1 MNAILSIAGLGK
13 TYGSGLVALDHV
25 DLDINRG
32 EIFALLAPNGAG
44 KTTLISIVCGIVT
57 PTAGTITVAGHDAVR
72 DYRAARSMIGLVPQE
87 MSTDAFVSVLATVK
101 FSRRLFGKPANDAYI
116 EEVLRDLSLWDKRKS
131 QIREL
136 SGGMKRRVLIAK
148 ALAHEP
154 DILFLDEP
162 TAGVD
167 VELRRDMWKLV
178 HKLRAKGTTI
188 ILTTHYIEEA
198 EEMADRVGVISKGRI
213 IVVDEK
219 NALMKKLGKRQMLI
233 SLQEPMA
240 AIPAELGDWSL
251 DIEDEGRKLRYI
263 FDAQAEHTGIPSLL
277 RKLGELGIGFKD
289 LETTKSSL
297 EDIFVDLVHEPQ
309 EKAA

>member
-1 MNAILSIAGLGK
+1 
-13 TYGSGLVALDHV
+13 
-25 DLDINRG
+25 
-32 EIFALLAPNGAG
+32 
-44 KTTLISIVCGIVT
+44 
-57 PTAGTITVAGHDAVR
+57 
-72 DYRAARSMIGLVPQE
+72 
-87 MSTDAFVSVLATVK
+87 
-101 FSRRLFGKPANDAYI
+101 
-116 EEVLRDLSLWDKRKS
+116 
-131 QIREL
+131 
-136 SGGMKRRVLIAK
+136 MKRRVLIAK

-198 EEMADRVGVISKGRI
+198 EEMADRVGVISKGKLI
-213 IVVDEK
+213 LVDEK

-233 SLQEPMA
+233 SLQEPMTT
-240 AIPAELGDWSL
+240 IPPELGEWAL
-251 DIEDEGRKLRYI
+251 DVEDEGNKLRYV
-263 FDAQAEHTGIPSLL
+263 FDALAEHTGIPSLL
-277 RKLGELGIGFKD
+277 RKLGDLGIGFKD